1 MMRAL
6 QARRIRG
13 RRAEI
18 DMLVEFVLAVV
29 LIMVVFLV
37 IKVAQA
43 ASFGGTNPKGT
54 VIVESVSESIPCNYW
69 LMNFLRA
76 KNPAGDVFSDLLSLA
91 KTSEDKEKFKAAATD
106 YFEKNYK
113 RAYRLERWQLKAET
127 LAATPILSVG
137 YQDKRLPRL
146 CSQKIVSKEGPI
158 KVTLGVDY

>member
-13 RRAEI
+13 RRAVI

-29 LIMVVFLV
+29 LIMIVFLV

-106 YFEKNYK
+106 SFSPTIKGISRDTQTGILYLAGTNT
-113 RAYRLERWQLKAET
+113 QLDKKYYDWF
-127 LAATPILSVG
+127 AAKLFSGGRIYDGTALVA
-137 YQDKRLPRL
+137 
-146 CSQKIVSKEGPI
+146 I
-158 KVTLGVDY
+158 K